1 MIFLIS
7 FTLLLLFLYVLL
19 FLYYRYG
26 WGLISES
33 KSISTQTPQTHV
45 SVVIPFRNEA
55 QNLPNLLRCLANQSY
70 PNHLFEFILVNDHS
84 DDDGPDLVAHSNL
97 KNIHL
102 ISLADSISASHSPA
116 FKKHAIEAAI
126 QKSKGELIITTDAD
140 CTMGPNWVS
149 SIVEHYEQTHAA
161 FLVMPVLLKSD
172 SSICSTFQSI
182 DFMSMQGI
190 TAASAALHFHQMC
203 NGANLAYPRSVFY
216 EVNGFSGIDHIASGD
231 DLLLMNKIANLY
243 PNRISY
249 LKNKEAIVS
258 TLPAPN
264 WTAFFQQRIRWAS
277 KANHYQDKKMLPVL
291 FLVYVFNV
299 LLFSLCLFSLL
310 SFFTTLTSPE
320 NRLCLFTLTLL
331 SFGIKTIAELI
342 FLIPVSLFYGKRNQ
356 LFVFPFLQPLHVFY
370 MVVAGWLGKFG
381 SYTWKGRKL
390 K

>member
-1 MIFLIS
+1 
-7 FTLLLLFLYVLL
+7 
-19 FLYYRYG
+19 
-26 WGLISES
+26 
-33 KSISTQTPQTHV
+33 
-45 SVVIPFRNEA
+45 
-55 QNLPNLLRCLANQSY
+55 
-70 PNHLFEFILVNDHS
+70 LVNDHS

-190 TAASAALHFHQMC
+190 TAASAALHFHHMC

-216 EVNGFSGIDHIASGD
+216 EVNGFRGIDHIASGD

-243 PNRISY
+243 PDRISY
-249 LKNKEAIVS
+249 VKNKEAIVS

-291 FLVYVFNV
+291 FVVYLFNV
-299 LLFSLCLFSLL
+299 LLFSLCVLSLISIFS
-310 SFFTTLTSPE
+310 TLTSSE
-320 NRLCLFTLTLL
+320 NRLCLFALTLF
-331 SFGIKTIAELI
+331 SFGVKIIAELI
-342 FLIPVSLFYGKRNQ
+342 LLIPVSLFYGKRNQ

>member
-26 WGLISES
+26 WSLISES
-33 KSISTQTPQTHV
+33 KSNPTQTPQTHV

-55 QNLPNLLRCLANQSY
+55 QNLPNLLRCLSNQSY
-70 PNHLFEFILVNDHS
+70 PNHLLEFILVNDHS
-84 DDDGPDLVAHSNL
+84 DDDGPDLVAQSNI

-102 ISLADSISASHSPA
+102 ISLADSISASHSQA
-116 FKKHAIEAAI
+116 YKKLAIEAAI
-126 QKSKGELIITTDAD
+126 QKSNGDLIITTDAD
-140 CTMGPNWVS
+140 CTMGPHWVS
-149 SIVEHYEQTHAA
+149 SIVEHYEQANAA
-161 FLVMPVLLKSD
+161 FMVMPVLLKSD
-172 SSICSTFQSI
+172 KTICSAFQSI
-182 DFMSMQGI
+182 DFMTMQGI
-190 TAASAALHFHQMC
+190 TAASAALHFHHMC

-231 DLLLMNKIANLY
+231 DLLLMNKIANFY
-243 PNRISY
+243 PDRISY
-249 LKNKEAIVS
+249 VKNKEAIVS

-277 KANHYQDKKMLPVL
+277 KAKHYQDKKMLPVL
-291 FLVYVFNV
+291 FVVYLFNV
-299 LLFSLCLFSLL
+299 LLFSLCVFSLI
-310 SFFTTLTSPE
+310 SIFSPLTSPE
-320 NRLCLFTLTLL
+320 NRLCLYALTIF
-331 SFGIKTIAELI
+331 SFGIKIIAELI

-356 LFVFPFLQPLHVFY
+356 LFIFPFLQPLHVFY